1 MKYKLLKIAAISL
14 PVMCIPGTVSAAEY
28 GPVNAID
35 TTWILLAAFLVFFMN
50 MGFAMLETGMQRAKN
65 ASNICMK
72 NLITPVIGAITFF
85 IVGFTL
91 AFGTDIFGFTGSIAD
106 FPLLNAIS
114 TGDIWAGTNVT
125 TYAFFVFQTMFA
137 ATAATI
143 VSGAVGER
151 IKFSAYLIFTAVILA
166 GIYPFVAHWIWGGGW
181 LFDLGMIDF
190 AGSTVV
196 HLVGGAAALAG
207 ATVLG
212 PRIGKYFNGK
222 VNIIPGHSIT
232 LATIGA
238 LVLWFGWFGFN
249 PGSTASASVPSIAT
263 IAITTNIAAAGG
275 AIAAMATSWIR
286 SGKPDVG
293 MTINGLLVGL
303 VAITAGCASVSPAS
317 ALIIG
322 LIAGVLVVLSVDFID
337 RVLRIDDPVGAVSV
351 HGVGGAFGTL
361 MVGIFADATYTG
373 GASGLLFGGGLA
385 QLGVQAL
392 GVASVFAFVFAGAFI
407 VFKII
412 DKAMGLRVSEEEE
425 TRGLDIS
432 EHGTVAY
439 PDFEVPS

>member
-181 LFDLGMIDF
+181 LFDLG
-190 AGSTVV
+190 
-196 HLVGGAAALAG
+196 
-207 ATVLG
+207 
-212 PRIGKYFNGK
+212 
-222 VNIIPGHSIT
+222 
-232 LATIGA
+232 
-238 LVLWFGWFGFN
+238 
-249 PGSTASASVPSIAT
+249 
-263 IAITTNIAAAGG
+263 
-275 AIAAMATSWIR
+275 
-286 SGKPDVG
+286 
-293 MTINGLLVGL
+293 
-303 VAITAGCASVSPAS
+303 
-317 ALIIG
+317 
-322 LIAGVLVVLSVDFID
+322 
-337 RVLRIDDPVGAVSV
+337 
-351 HGVGGAFGTL
+351 
-361 MVGIFADATYTG
+361 
-373 GASGLLFGGGLA
+373 
-385 QLGVQAL
+385 
-392 GVASVFAFVFAGAFI
+392 
-407 VFKII
+407 
-412 DKAMGLRVSEEEE
+412 
-425 TRGLDIS
+425 
-432 EHGTVAY
+432 
-439 PDFEVPS
+439 